1 MFSKIAVVV
10 VTAAVAV
17 SALPAPMP
25 LPAPLPANNNGTR
38 NYTIGNTTY
47 FNQTTGAE
55 AACARGIK
63 QWCNTPTK
71 RSFEPVVL
79 RRAPLPLPEPLP
91 ANNNGTRNVTVGNT
105 TYFNQTN
112 GAEAACARGIQQW
125 CNNPAKR
132 SVESVALQGD
142 VGVDGLNSDATNG
155 TVVGVHAGD
164 NVTSDDVVNDA
175 AVNDSVDTGVN
186 VGVDDLFHPY
196 GDDVDEQ

>member
-1 MFSKIAVVV
+1 MFSKISTVVLAAV
-10 VTAAVAV
+10 VAV
-17 SALPAPMP
+17 SAIPAPLP
-25 LPAPLPANNNGTR
+25 LPAPLPAGNNGTR

-79 RRAPLPLPEPLP
+79 RRAPMPLPEPLP
-91 ANNNGTRNVTVGNT
+91 AANNGTRNITVGNT

-125 CNNPAKR
+125 CTNPTKR
-132 SVESVALQGD
+132 SVEPVMLRRSDDAGAVDGD
-142 VGVDGLNSDATNG
+142 VTSAVDVS
-155 TVVGVHAGD
+155 
-164 NVTSDDVVNDA
+164 A
-175 AVNDSVDTGVN
+175 AVDEVDVDVHNDSDVDS
-186 VGVDDLFHPY
+186 LFHPQ
-196 GDDVDEQ
+196 GDDE